1 MTRAEMRTMYI
12 ERLLKDPIEVLF
24 FLAAIVLAVTVHEFS
39 HAWAADELGDP
50 TARLLRRKSLDPRR
64 HLDMWGSIM
73 FLLAGFGWGKPVPV
87 DSFNLRDE
95 AKDNALIALAG
106 PISNLLIGAIVGTVY
121 RFLPSHDGL
130 FPAILFLVG
139 SINVSL
145 AIFNLLP
152 IPPLDGSKI
161 YRAVFPQ
168 SLMPIWQFLD
178 QYGVYI
184 LLFLVISGSG
194 IISNV
199 IGPIITAVM
208 GFLGF

>member
-1 MTRAEMRTMYI
+1 MYI
-12 ERLLKDPIEVLF
+12 ERLLQSPLEVII
-24 FLAAIVLAVTVHEFS
+24 FLAAIILAVTVHEFA
-39 HAWAADELGDP
+39 HAWSADELGDP
-50 TARLLRRKSLDPRR
+50 TARLLGRKSLDPRK
-64 HLDMWGSIM
+64 HLDFWGSIM

-95 AKDNALIALAG
+95 AKDNAIIALAG
-106 PISNLLIGAIVGTVY
+106 PVSNLIIAAVAGTIF
-121 RFLPSHDGL
+121 RFLPSDSGL
-130 FPAILFLVG
+130 FGAILYLVG
-139 SINVSL
+139 SVNVSL
-145 AIFNLLP
+145 AVFNLLP

-168 SLMPIWQFLD
+168 SFLPVWQFLD

-199 IGPIITAVM
+199 IGPIITLVM
-208 GFLGF
+208 NLLGF